1 VPLRSVRM
9 PAIRGRIFHVNV
21 NCSDLETS
29 LAFYRDRIGLTA
41 SVRTTPRHPQA
52 GQAFGLDRAQ
62 WDAWIMTGAGGLDEV
77 VIDLLE
83 WKVPRPSR
91 PTDPGGFARLRVA
104 VDPDSAVAS
113 PEALDPDGMVLEIVA
128 RDRPRV
134 AGVVV
139 GCSDLERSQAFYG
152 DVLGLSR
159 SADTTFCDGRGPEVF
174 SIELTTVP
182 VAPRPRVATDLGLYR
197 LAMLTDDLD
206 RDYDA
211 LTAANVR
218 PYSPP
223 LTLDMGPGLPELRAV
238 FFPDPD
244 GTTFELIEQPTGGP
258 AADPG

>member
-1 VPLRSVRM
+1 MPLRSVGM
-9 PAIRGRIFHVNV
+9 PGIRGRIFHVNV

-41 SVRTTPRHPQA
+41 SVRTTPQHPQA
-52 GQAFGLDRAQ
+52 GQAFGLDLAQ
-62 WDAWIMTGAGGLDEV
+62 WDAWIMAGAGGLDEV

-91 PTDPGGFARLRVA
+91 PADPGGFARLRLA

-113 PEALDPDGMVLEIVA
+113 PRALDPDGMTLEVVA
-128 RDRPRV
+128 RDQPRV

-139 GCSDLERSQAFYG
+139 GCSDLEASQAFYG

-174 SIELTTVP
+174 SIELTSVP

-206 RDYDA
+206 RDYEA
-211 LTAANVR
+211 LTTAKVR

-244 GTTFELIEQPTGGP
+244 GTTFELIEQSTGGTAP
-258 AADPG
+258 DPG

>member
-1 VPLRSVRM
+1 MPLRSVRM
-9 PAIRGRIFHVNV
+9 PGIRGRIFHVNV

-41 SVRTTPRHPQA
+41 SVRTTPQHPQA
-52 GQAFGLDRAQ
+52 GPGFGLDVAQ

-77 VIDLLE
+77 VLDLLE
-83 WKVPRPSR
+83 WKAPRPSR
-91 PTDPGGFARLRVA
+91 PTEPGGFERLRLGVH
-104 VDPDSAVAS
+104 PDSAVAS
-113 PEALDPDGMVLEIVA
+113 PQAVDPDGMVLEIVA

-139 GCSDLERSQAFYG
+139 GCSDLEASQGFYR

-159 SADTTFCDGRGPEVF
+159 SGDSTFCDGRGPEVF
-174 SIELTTVP
+174 SIELTSVL
-182 VAPRPRVATDLGLYR
+182 VAPRPRVATDLGVYR

-211 LTAANVR
+211 LTAAEVR

-223 LTLDMGPGLPELRAV
+223 VTLDMGPGLPELRAV

-244 GTTFELIEQPTGGP
+244 GTTFELIEQPTAGY
-258 AADPG
+258 AANPG

>member
-1 VPLRSVRM
+1 M
-9 PAIRGRIFHVNV
+9 PGIQGRIFHVNV

-29 LAFYRDRIGLTA
+29 LAFYRDRVGLTA
-41 SVRTTPRHPQA
+41 SVRTTPERPQA
-52 GQAFGLDRAQ
+52 GQAFGLDLAQ
-62 WDAWIMTGAGGLDEV
+62 WDAWIMSGAGGLDEV
-77 VIDLLE
+77 VVDLLE
-83 WKVPRPSR
+83 WKVPGPSH
-91 PTDPGGFARLRVA
+91 PTAPGGFARLRLG
-104 VDPDSAVAS
+104 VDPGSALAS
-113 PEALDPDGMVLEIVA
+113 PQAVDPDGMVLEIVS

-139 GCSDLERSQAFYG
+139 GCSDLDASLAFYR

-159 SADTTFCDGRGPEVF
+159 SADSTFCDERGPQVF
-174 SIELTTVP
+174 SIELMSVP

-211 LTAANVR
+211 LTAAKVR

-244 GTTFELIEQPTGGP
+244 GTTFELIEQPAVTTG
-258 AADPG
+258 DPG

>member
-9 PAIRGRIFHVNV
+9 PSIRGRIFHVNV
-21 NCSDLETS
+21 NCSNLETS
-29 LAFYRDRIGLTA
+29 VAFYRDQIGLNA
-41 SVRTTPRHPQA
+41 SVRTTPEHPQA
-52 GQAFGLDRAQ
+52 GQAFGLEVAQ
-62 WDAWIMTGAGGLDEV
+62 WDAWIMTGADGLDEV

-83 WKVPRPSR
+83 WKTPRPSR
-91 PTDPGGFARLRVA
+91 PTDPGGFARLRLGVH
-104 VDPDSAVAS
+104 PDSAVAS
-113 PEALDPDGMVLEIVA
+113 PQALDPDGTVLEVVA

-134 AGVVV
+134 VGVVV
-139 GCSDLERSQAFYG
+139 GCSDLAASQAFYR

-159 SADTTFCDGRGPEVF
+159 SADSTFCDGRGPEVF
-174 SIELTTVP
+174 SIELAPVP

-211 LTAANVR
+211 LTAAEVR

-223 LTLDMGPGLPELRAV
+223 VTLDMGPGLPELRAV

-244 GTTFELIEQPTGGP
+244 GTTFELIEQPIAGT
-258 AADPG
+258 AADPE